1 MSLHEREKPAEILCD
16 DLDNV
21 LELVHSLWSEQGN
34 PKGERYAIAR
44 VLETFEEDTRSVFLY
59 YCQLEESCMKHWPPQ
74 MSSLS
79 WVTFCR
85 DAEISG
91 DLFQS
96 YQTLWFMILDPRA
109 GARIR
114 SNRHSLMIPVVE
126 IQKLFFDF
134 GVRESDSGTKLLAF
148 EGFLACL
155 ISCSQKLSSLP
166 FLSEC
171 LRDFIGRYVLKAQ
184 KSHSID
190 SSNLKKKTTKKQ
202 KQTRTLSSRP
212 LRT

>member
-1 MSLHEREKPAEILCD
+1 
-16 DLDNV
+16 
-21 LELVHSLWSEQGN
+21 
-34 PKGERYAIAR
+34 
-44 VLETFEEDTRSVFLY
+44 
-59 YCQLEESCMKHWPPQ
+59 
-74 MSSLS
+74 
-79 WVTFCR
+79 
-85 DAEISG
+85 
-91 DLFQS
+91 
-96 YQTLWFMILDPRA
+96 MILDPRA

-114 SNRHSLMIPVVE
+114 SNKNSLMIPVVE
-126 IQKLFFDF
+126 IQKMFFDF
-134 GVRESDSGTKLLAF
+134 GVKESNTGTKLLAF

-190 SSNLKKKTTKKQ
+190 NSNKKKTTK